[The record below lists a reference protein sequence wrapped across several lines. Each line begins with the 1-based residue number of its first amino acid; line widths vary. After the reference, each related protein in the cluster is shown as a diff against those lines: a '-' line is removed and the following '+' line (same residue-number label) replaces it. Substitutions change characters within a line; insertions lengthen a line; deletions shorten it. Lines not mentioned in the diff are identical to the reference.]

1 MKKHCK
7 MISVESLRYLAHF
20 LPDGEKLISLPRQF
34 PNKNIVTKRSGSE
47 TPLLQNQV
55 KLCPLLHNFVFR
67 QVFLKPATGHNSRSS
82 RIAMKDQ
89 RRSSIIRKLGE
100 WHSWLAGVP
109 SRHRLRCDGW
119 PRGTPPSAFK
129 RRTRLCN
136 TLAGCLPF
144 SLHEEA
150 GWSVL

>member
-109 SRHRLRCDGW
+109 SRR
-119 PRGTPPSAFK
+119 PRRSKEERGYAIRWLVVYLSVFMK
-129 RRTRLCN
+129 RPGGL
-136 TLAGCLPF
+136 F
-144 SLHEEA
+144 SRPYQ
-150 GWSVL
+150 